1 MALLEEVW
9 PCWRECVTVGT
20 VLEVSYAQAMPSVIH
35 SLLLLSDQD
44 VELSAPPAQVCLD
57 AAMLPTMMIMD

>member
-1 MALLEEVW
+1 MALLEEVR

-44 VELSAPPAQVCLD
+44 VELSAPPAQV
-57 AAMLPTMMIMD
+57 